1 MRSFVPEYPRLAVL
15 GLCAAFFFMA
25 SFARAA
31 AAAERYF
38 TIQVID
44 AATGRGVP
52 LVELRTVD
60 KASWWT
66 DSNGIVAFD
75 EPGLMDIEVFFHVS
89 SPGYEVPED
98 FFHNRGVKLK
108 PRPGGSAV
116 IPIQRLNIAE
126 RLYRIT
132 GRGIY
137 RDSVMVGH
145 PVPLRQPVLSGQ
157 VMGQDTVIA
166 TPYRGKIYWF
176 WGDTDRPSYPLG
188 NFGAS
193 GATSELPD
201 NGGLDPS
208 VGVDLSYFVDK
219 SGFSKPMCPQPKG
232 GHALDRKPVHG
243 SG

>member
-1 MRSFVPEYPRLAVL
+1 MRSHEPGYPRLPILARCAV
-15 GLCAAFFFMA
+15 FFLIGG
-25 SFARAA
+25 FARTT
-31 AAAERYF
+31 AAEGYF
-38 TIQVID
+38 TIQVVD
-44 AATGRGVP
+44 AQTGRGVP
-52 LVELRTVD
+52 LVELRTVN
-60 KASWWT
+60 KATWWT

-116 IPIQRLNIAE
+116 IRINRLNIAE

-132 GRGIY
+132 GQGIY
-137 RDSVMVGH
+137 RDSVLVGH
-145 PVPLRQPVLSGQ
+145 PVPLKRPVLSGQ

-176 WGDTDRPSYPLG
+176 WGDTNRPSYPLG

-193 GATSELPD
+193 GATSELPGH
-201 NGGLDPS
+201 GGLDPS
-208 VGVDLSYFVDK
+208 VGVDLTYFVDD

-232 GHALDRKPVHG
+232 GHALDREPVHG
-243 SG
+243 AG